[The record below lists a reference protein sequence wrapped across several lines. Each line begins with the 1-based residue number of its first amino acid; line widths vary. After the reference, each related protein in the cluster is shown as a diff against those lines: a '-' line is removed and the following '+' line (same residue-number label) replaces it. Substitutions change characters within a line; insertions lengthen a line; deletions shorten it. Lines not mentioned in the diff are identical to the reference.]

1 MKLDV
6 FFDKSAVYNFE
17 KLDVAVGEKFKVV
30 TDVGEVR
37 WFFDNDPVVSAIV
50 VDKEAVIEAKQEGV
64 TTVMFVKNNQ
74 IIHQFTITVINPVN
88 LNPVVLTTELK

>member
-17 KLDVAVGEKFKVV
+17 KLDVAVGEKFKVT
-30 TDVGEVR
+30 TDLADVR
-37 WFFDNDPVVSAIV
+37 WFFDNDPVVAAIV
-50 VDKEAVIEAKQEGV
+50 LNQEALIEAKQEGV

-74 IIHQFTITVINPVN
+74 IVHQFTITVINPIN

>member
-6 FFDKSAVYNFE
+6 FFDKSAAYNFE
-17 KLDVAVGEKFKVV
+17 RLDVAVGEKFKVV
-30 TDVGEVR
+30 TDVADVR
-37 WFFDNDPVVSAIV
+37 WFFDNDPVVAAIV
-50 VDKEAVIEAKQEGV
+50 ANQEAIIEAKQEGT

-88 LNPVVLTTELK
+88 LNPVVLNTELK

>member
-1 MKLDV
+1 MKLDD

>member
-6 FFDKSAVYNFE
+6 FFDKSAAYNFE
-17 KLDVAVGEKFKVV
+17 RLDVAVGEKFKVV
-30 TDVGEVR
+30 CDVAEVR

-50 VDKEAVIEAKQEGV
+50 AGTEAIIEAKQEGV
-64 TTVMFVKNNQ
+64 TTVMFVRNNQ
-74 IIHQFTITVINPVN
+74 IIHQFTITVTNPVN

>member
-88 LNPVVLTTELK
+88 LNPVVLTTDLK

>member
-50 VDKEAVIEAKQEGV
+50 VDKEAIIEAKQEGV
-64 TTVMFVKNNQ
+64 TTVVFVRNNQ

>member
-17 KLDVAVGEKFKVV
+17 RLDVAVGEKFKVV